1 MFSNSAQVSSK
12 LKIIT
17 RHKKKIFIQHPRKG
31 PYKTYKS
38 LPLYE
43 LGTDEPLKQKRSLQ
57 SQSGLI
63 FHLLFNN
70 PNPTRTL

>member
-17 RHKKKIFIQHPRKG
+17 RHKKKNFRQHHRKG

-43 LGTDEPLKQKRSLQ
+43 LGTDLKKNFRK
-57 SQSGLI
+57 
-63 FHLLFNN
+63 FHKAKNYEINF
-70 PNPTRTL
+70 